1 MDKTMEMKEQ
11 EQKKLEEARK
21 ATEAQIQA
29 QLEKYACGDL
39 ELAEPIRAGGED
51 VTKLSFDFR
60 KLKALEVMDA
70 LDNGRGTSAFRLT
83 NRQALLLF
91 AVAAAKESDKLDE
104 RDIAE
109 RMGAEDAIKAVQLA
123 TTFFNITSRAGDK
136 RFTPRS

>member
-1 MDKTMEMKEQ
+1 MEMNEKNDL

-21 ATEAQIQA
+21 ATEAQLQA
-29 QLEKYACGDL
+29 QLEKYACGEL

-51 VTKLSFDFR
+51 VTKLSFNFR

-70 LDNGRGTSAFRLT
+70 LDNGRGTNAFRLT

-91 AVAAAKESDKLDE
+91 AIAAAKETDKLDE

-123 TTFFNITSRAGDK
+123 TTFFSIASRAGDK
-136 RFTPRS
+136 RFTPR